1 MSTIQQE
8 LVIKARADVANAK
21 QGLAS
26 LDQSV
31 TGLASAQEG
40 LQTASNDA
48 AQGLAA
54 EAAAATSAAQA
65 TAAAATA
72 SNDAAA
78 AAKKLGDNAKGA
90 TSGIDEATNESKKL
104 TKQLKDV
111 GDEIDVAAGKM
122 INGIGGPGA
131 IKAIG
136 FAGIALAGVQQVA
149 DQFMKSS
156 EALFKTWGAE
166 GEQAFSLAT
175 KKSNDMAGA
184 FAGAILGTDDM
195 YLAAGRLATIFEA
208 LNVAAQLAA
217 EGVKKLITY
226 SPGGQ
231 LLKFLFDVTGAT
243 EGYSEMIDSN
253 VARIK
258 NQIAK
263 DKESAT
269 AKMELVE
276 PIKTVKSEY
285 EELTKTV
292 DKLTGRTV
300 VNAETERLNTIQKLK
315 DLQTLAKAQE
325 LAAQKQTLA
334 DNVALKRAE
343 ANQSVSF
350 AMFKKATLEIQ
361 NQYPSLTVQEREPM
375 IAARQAELNI
385 TERPKLVEAQ
395 VRAYR
400 ESAESLMAE
409 MGGVYEVGTQLQL
422 DALERDIQELEKQ
435 GKIAAASAGGNIGR
449 NFVGGIKKGIEE
461 SSISEDFKNWWKT
474 NLGQVLNPNAG
485 LNLEQIL
492 DLGGTADK
500 YSTPLGPVK
509 YMSEAEKEAAKQKAA
524 AESEAELQK
533 VEVGLGMRPDPA
545 KEESDRVARETKKQ
559 TDAKALADNQKAAA
573 DAAKAESDAQIKN
586 IQETSGAV
594 LDLAGAFATLGG
606 VQDGVIGKMRQV
618 VDVVMK
624 IMQAT
629 EALSATQVAQGAA
642 ATASSVATVSANTA
656 AAASQAASSVASS
669 ASNAATAAS
678 AVSSGAQIAG
688 AGAQAGSSFGPVVG
702 AIVAV
707 IGLASMLFSKTDP
720 ARRPSNNGK
729 TIYTSAGEAQGEG
742 GDFAYFEGGR
752 QNVTIVTNDAASIRT
767 MQGRLAFVG
776 SRGGSGF

>member
-1 MSTIQQE
+1 M
-8 LVIKARADVANAK
+8 V
-21 QGLAS
+21 
-26 LDQSV
+26 
-31 TGLASAQEG
+31 
-40 LQTASNDA
+40 
-48 AQGLAA
+48 
-54 EAAAATSAAQA
+54 
-65 TAAAATA
+65 
-72 SNDAAA
+72 
-78 AAKKLGDNAKGA
+78 
-90 TSGIDEATNESKKL
+90 
-104 TKQLKDV
+104 
-111 GDEIDVAAGKM
+111 
-122 INGIGGPGA
+122 
-131 IKAIG
+131 
-136 FAGIALAGVQQVA
+136 
-149 DQFMKSS
+149 
-156 EALFKTWGAE
+156 
-166 GEQAFSLAT
+166 
-175 KKSNDMAGA
+175 
-184 FAGAILGTDDM
+184 
-195 YLAAGRLATIFEA
+195 
-208 LNVAAQLAA
+208 
-217 EGVKKLITY
+217 
-226 SPGGQ
+226 
-231 LLKFLFDVTGAT
+231 
-243 EGYSEMIDSN
+243 DSN
-253 VARIK
+253 VERIK
-258 NQIAK
+258 IQIAK

-269 AKMELVE
+269 AKIALVE
-276 PIKTVKSEY
+276 PIKTVKSQY
-285 EELTKTV
+285 EEITKTV

-361 NQYPSLTVQEREPM
+361 NQYPQLTVQEREPM

-400 ESAESLMAE
+400 ESAESLMTE

-422 DALERDIQELEKQ
+422 DALERDIQALEKQ
-435 GKIAAASAGGNIGR
+435 GVISAAEAGGNIGR

-573 DAAKAESDAQIKN
+573 DAAKAKSDAEIKN

-594 LDLAGAFATLGG
+594 LDLADAFATLGG
-606 VQDGVIGKMRQV
+606 VQDGVVGKMRQV
-618 VDVVMK
+618 VDVVIK

-629 EALSATQVAQGAA
+629 QALQAVQAAQAAAKAAQDAAAAAAAGTTALATAGVGAA
-642 ATASSVATVSANTA
+642 ATG
-656 AAASQAASSVASS
+656 AAASAG
-669 ASNAATAAS
+669 S
-678 AVSSGAQIAG
+678 AVVPVLGAVA
-688 AGAQAGSSFGPVVG
+688 AVVG
-702 AIVAV
+702 LM
-707 IGLASMLFSKTDP
+707 GSLFGGGSEAP
-720 ARRPSNNGK
+720 QRNRGGGSGR
-729 TIYTSAGEAQGEG
+729 TIYTSAGEAQGAG